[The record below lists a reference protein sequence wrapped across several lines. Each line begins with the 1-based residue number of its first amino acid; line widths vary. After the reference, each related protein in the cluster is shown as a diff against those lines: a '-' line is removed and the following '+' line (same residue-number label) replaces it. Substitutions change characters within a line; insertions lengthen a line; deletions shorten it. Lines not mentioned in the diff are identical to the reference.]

1 MKHTHS
7 WTVVILLCLLLVA
20 GAAVLV
26 LTPRTVPLDECSPL
40 YRQYAGHEGIKAS
53 FVKDYPVDDT
63 TLVDVTLLHATTD
76 SAWVKLCQE
85 TFSYNYPDS
94 IKEEILHGKAVTLRV
109 ASEDNIRKTVI
120 PTDTT
125 RCNVVFYSAKT
136 KHLIVFRTENKA
148 QVLKINNKITLYLIN
163 LEFSQKKN
171 NNQNPLP

>member
-63 TLVDVTLLHATTD
+63 TLVDVTLLSATTD
-76 SAWVKLCQE
+76 SAWESLCHDFVPYEFADSSDYINNLIHNTSSIIIIPVSENDCRKKVKP
-85 TFSYNYPDS
+85 S
-94 IKEEILHGKAVTLRV
+94 
-109 ASEDNIRKTVI
+109 
-120 PTDTT
+120 TT
-125 RCNVVFYSAKT
+125 EKHNSVFLSAKM
-136 KHLIVFRTENKA
+136 KEICIFHINKKE
-148 QVLKINNKITLYLIN
+148 QSDILFDIII
-163 LEFSQKKN
+163 EHFFSSNTQSL
-171 NNQNPLP
+171 LP

>member
-1 MKHTHS
+1 MKRIS
-7 WTVVILLCLLLVA
+7 WTVVTLICLLLIIM
-20 GAAVLV
+20 GL
-26 LTPRTVPLDECSPL
+26 LTMLSTRFPLPWQCSKL
-40 YRQYAGHEGIKAS
+40 YWQYRGQEGIKATY
-53 FVKDYPVDDT
+53 VKQYPVDDT
-63 TLVDVTLLHATTD
+63 TLVDVTLLQATTD

-163 LEFSQKKN
+163 LEFSQTKN

>member
-1 MKHTHS
+1 MKRIP
-7 WTVVILLCLLLVA
+7 WTVVTLICLLLIVM
-20 GAAVLV
+20 GL
-26 LTPRTVPLDECSPL
+26 LTTLSTRFPMPWQCSKL
-40 YRQYAGHEGIKAS
+40 YWQYWGQEGIKAS
-53 FVKDYPVDDT
+53 YVRDYPVDDT

-76 SAWVKLCQE
+76 SAWIKLCQE

-163 LEFSQKKN
+163 LEFSQTKN

>member
-1 MKHTHS
+1 MKKK
-7 WTVVILLCLLLVA
+7 WIIIVVVTVGIVGIL
-20 GAAVLV
+20 AAFKYWL
-26 LTPRTVPLDECSPL
+26 RTVPLDECSPL
-40 YRQYAGHEGIKAS
+40 YRQYAGHEGIEAT

-76 SAWVKLCQE
+76 SAWLKLCQE

-163 LEFSQKKN
+163 LEFSQTKN

>member
-1 MKHTHS
+1 MKRIS
-7 WTVVILLCLLLVA
+7 WTVVTLICLLLIIM
-20 GAAVLV
+20 GL
-26 LTPRTVPLDECSPL
+26 LTMLSTRFPLPWQCSKL
-40 YRQYAGHEGIKAS
+40 YWQYRDQEGIKATY
-53 FVKDYPVDDT
+53 VRDYPVDDT

-163 LEFSQKKN
+163 LEFSQTKN